1 MKRLRLN
8 VWGGALALWQEG
20 RRSRWIDLF
29 LVLAVAGLFYWLI
42 FFARES
48 LADKPDRAV
57 TIDLSLSALP
67 GYSLRSLARGLIA
80 YLFSLVFSLIYGYWA
95 AKDKRA
101 ERVLIPLLDIL
112 QSIPVLGFMPGL
124 ILGLVALF
132 PNTNFGLELASILM
146 IFSGQVWNMTFSFYH
161 SLTSMP
167 HDLGEVANMYH
178 FSPWKR
184 FRLLE
189 LPFATM
195 GLVWNSIM
203 SMAGGWFFLTVCE
216 TFQVGE
222 FDFRL
227 PGLGSYMAAA
237 VTAENWYAMSA
248 AILSMVIMIVSLDQL
263 LWRPIVVWAQKYNME
278 EGSGGDT
285 IRATSWFLDLLHD
298 SRILNSIQRRRR
310 RRERLTVLTEIRRQK
325 YALSQKGISLDM
337 VALPRRKIGN
347 PTLSSN
353 TESSVTSHNICAR
366 LWTFVPQ
373 LVFILLAGLLCF
385 TAWKLIL
392 LMRSVDFLMWQMI
405 FLAACATLV
414 RVLLCVAL
422 ATLWTVPVALLIT
435 RSPKLSQYAQPVLQ
449 VIASFPAPMIYP
461 LLASMILA
469 AGFGPTWIQ
478 WGSVLLMLV
487 GTQWYLL
494 FNTIAGAMA
503 IPSDLIEAA
512 RGFRISGWQRFRWL
526 YIPSMLRFL
535 VTGWVTTAGG
545 AWNASIVTEYLQ
557 LGNDTYQA
565 FGLGSMIFTATETS
579 NFPLLTASVVVMAL
593 LVVLFNHFVWG
604 ALHRLAETK
613 YAMDK

>member
-1 MKRLRLN
+1 MRRLRLN

-20 RRSRWIDLF
+20 RRSHWIDLF
-29 LVLAVAGLFYWLI
+29 LVLAVAGLFYWMI

-48 LADKPDRAV
+48 LADKPARAV

-132 PNTNFGLELASILM
+132 PSTNFGLELASILM

-167 HDLGEVANMYH
+167 HDLGEVASMYH

-216 TFQVGE
+216 TFQVGN

-227 PGLGSYMAAA
+227 PGLGSYMSAA
-237 VTAENWYAMSA
+237 VAAENWRAMSM
-248 AILSMVIMIVSLDQL
+248 AILAMIVMIVSLDQL

-278 EGSGGDT
+278 EGSGSDS

-298 SRILNSIQRRRR
+298 SRILNSVVRQRRRR
-310 RRERLTVLTEIRRQK
+310 KRLDALNEIRHQK

-337 VALPRRKIGN
+337 VSLPRGRGIGYAAHTN
-347 PTLSSN
+347 D
-353 TESSVTSHNICAR
+353 SVPRTIRSR
-366 LWTFVPQ
+366 LVAFIPLCIFV
-373 LVFILLAGLLCF
+373 LLANLLCF
-385 TAWKLIL
+385 AAWKLIL
-392 LMRSVDFLMWQMI
+392 LMRGVEFSMWQMI
-405 FLAACATLV
+405 FLAAGATLL
-414 RVLLCVAL
+414 RVLLCVFL
-422 ATLWTVPVALLIT
+422 ATLWTVPTALLIT

-461 LLASMILA
+461 LLAGMIIA
-469 AGFGPTWIQ
+469 AGFGPSWIQ
-478 WGSVLLMLV
+478 WGSILLMLV

-503 IPSDLIEAA
+503 IPSDLVEAA

-526 YIPSMLRFL
+526 YVPSMLRFL

-557 LGNDTYQA
+557 LGGDTYQA